1 MVMVD
6 QRTGS
11 GGFKQRMNGMFARDL
26 PRLKK
31 GLVAKLFK
39 YIEIICNI
47 LKFLCRILDVGKVMS
62 THFNA
67 IRPSARYAWTG
78 CSTFSPK
85 NKASHQVTLMRC
97 YQRGD
102 SASWL
107 NMRKN
112 AQNTILKYFVKNCC
126 NGLFYAFLSLQY
138 LINLSRYAMS
148 STSTTRPTHGAPS
161 NIRLRKLQTTTL
173 YRLLEP
179 TVQVISG
186 VLATARSVPHGIAAN
201 GSRTTSH

>member
-1 MVMVD
+1 
-6 QRTGS
+6 
-11 GGFKQRMNGMFARDL
+11 
-26 PRLKK
+26 
-31 GLVAKLFK
+31 
-39 YIEIICNI
+39 
-47 LKFLCRILDVGKVMS
+47 MS

-85 NKASHQVTLMRC
+85 NKASHRITLMRC

-102 SASWL
+102 SASWS

-112 AQNTILKYFVKNCC
+112 AQNTILKYFVKKCC
-126 NGLFYAFLSLQY
+126 NGLFYAFASLQY
-138 LINLSRYAMS
+138 LTNLSRFAKS
-148 STSTTRPTHGAPS
+148 LTSNTRPTHGAPFKK
-161 NIRLRKLQTTTL
+161 RLRKLQTTTTP
-173 YRLLEP
+173 YRLLKH

>member
-1 MVMVD
+1 MVD

-11 GGFKQRMNGMFARDL
+11 GGFGRRMKRMFVGDLQRM
-26 PRLKK
+26 KK
-31 GLVAKLFK
+31 GLVEKLFK
-39 YIEIICNI
+39 YLEIICNI
-47 LKFLCRILDVGKVMS
+47 LKFLCRILAVGKVMS

-78 CSTFSPK
+78 CSTISPK
-85 NKASHQVTLMRC
+85 KKASHRITLMRC
-97 YQRGD
+97 SQRGD
-102 SASWL
+102 SASWS

-126 NGLFYAFLSLQY
+126 NGLFYAFASLQY
-138 LINLSRYAMS
+138 LTNLSRFVKS
-148 STSTTRPTHGAPS
+148 LTSTTRPTHGAPFKK
-161 NIRLRKLQTTTL
+161 RLQKLQTTTTP
-173 YRLLEP
+173 YRLLEH

>member
-1 MVMVD
+1 
-6 QRTGS
+6 
-11 GGFKQRMNGMFARDL
+11 MNK
-26 PRLKK
+26 RLCEKT
-31 GLVAKLFK
+31 FK
-39 YIEIICNI
+39 YLEINCNI
-47 LKFLCRILDVGKVMS
+47 LKFLCRILAVGNVMS
-62 THFNA
+62 THLNA

-85 NKASHQVTLMRC
+85 IKASHRFTLMRRS
-97 YQRGD
+97 QRGD
-102 SASWL
+102 SASWS

-126 NGLFYAFLSLQY
+126 NRLFYAFASLQY
-138 LINLSRYAMS
+138 LTNLSRFATS
-148 STSTTRPTHGAPS
+148 STSTTRPTHGAPFKT
-161 NIRLRKLQTTTL
+161 RLRKLQTTTTP

-186 VLATARSVPHGIAAN
+186 VLATARSVPLGIAVN